1 MNSIDSV
8 PDSSDLSVWHKV
20 SVDVA
25 IRACHSYGVSQAW
38 VQAVANC
45 TLGIVAVESKFG
57 RSPRY
62 HLKCALRRLLSH
74 SESLKRFAPR
84 SQGVAQIDQDRAE
97 YLAHDAALT
106 SDLDVWS
113 FDGAIEA
120 TTLGLAKAISLHYAT
135 RRHSPSQAEMSIVLI
150 THNAGWMAPRVA
162 RLQESLVK
170 LHFLRPETQRS
181 GFVGPMTLSALDSA
195 ADLFD
200 CLTLSEDLRAKGLVV
215 PPARGLTH
223 PDLFPVAMR
232 SDLFRMLHL
241 AALQVG
247 EDLEVPRFPEYRFRR
262 WHTGWISSFGYA
274 RAVLAHSEDW
284 RKKSTTSLGG
294 SYNSNAK

>member
-1 MNSIDSV
+1 MDSIDSV
-8 PDSSDLSVWHKV
+8 PDSDLSVWHAV
-20 SVDVA
+20 SVDAA
-25 IRACHSYGVSQAW
+25 IRACRSYGVSQAW

-45 TLGIVAVESKFG
+45 TMGILAVESKFG

-62 HLKCALRRLLSH
+62 HLKCALRGLLSH
-74 SESLKRFAPR
+74 SKSLRRFAPR
-84 SQGVAQIDQDRAE
+84 SQGIAQIDQDRAD
-97 YLAHDAALT
+97 YLVRDAGLACE
-106 SDLDVWS
+106 LDVWS

-135 RRHSPSQAEMSIVLI
+135 MRCSPSQAEMSIVSI

-170 LHFLRPETQRS
+170 LDFLKPETQRS
-181 GFVGPMTLSALDSA
+181 GFVGPLTLSALDA
-195 ADLFD
+195 AAEFF
-200 CLTLSEDLRAKGLVV
+200 CCPTLSEDLQVKGLVV
-215 PPARGLTH
+215 HPARGLTH
-223 PDLFPVAMR
+223 PDIFPVAMG
-232 SDLFRMLHL
+232 SDLFRTLHL

-247 EDLEVPRFPEYRFRR
+247 EDLDAPRFPEYRFRR

-274 RAVLAHSEDW
+274 TAVLAQSEEW

-294 SYNSNAK
+294 LPNSNAK